1 MKSERTLKYRWIIFL
16 ILLAAYYL
24 VYYQRNL
31 PATLDTIIVDDLGQ
45 GIATLW
51 AAVYFYV
58 YAAFQLPIG
67 LMTDKIGPRKI
78 LSTALVVIT
87 IGTFMIS
94 LADTFLVLIVGKIV
108 MSCGMACIYV
118 PLTKIIVVWF
128 MKKDFALLNGIV
140 IATGNFAGIMA
151 AEPTRIILD
160 MIGWRSVF
168 IVIGVI
174 TMALAVLCILFVHNR
189 PKDIGGREIPEI
201 YPEEKRANESYKKV
215 SLKSGIKTVVSGGR
229 AFWMPAGMYFLI
241 FGTMMLFQGRWIAT
255 YFNTVYDFAVAGTV
269 MLTVLVIGKMISTS
283 LASTVA
289 KKLGSKRKTVLIAS
303 IGYLCVW
310 GVIWLL
316 AGKMDTFVFW
326 ASISFLFGLF
336 SGFAS
341 LSFAQAKEWFPAV
354 ISGTVIALLNTIVFL
369 GGGILQTISIWV
381 INEQSRTLGE
391 FTNMWAIAF
400 FCVLIA
406 CIFAYLIVDNKNGV
420 VKKIKN

>member
-1 MKSERTLKYRWIIFL
+1 MKGERTLKYRWIIFL

-94 LADTFLVLIVGKIV
+94 LADTFLILIIGKIV

-140 IATGNFAGIMA
+140 IAIGNFAGIMA

-168 IVIGVI
+168 ITIGII
-174 TMALAVLCILFVHNR
+174 TMILTVLCIMFVRNR
-189 PKDIGGREIPEI
+189 PSDIGGREISEI
-201 YPEEKRANESYKKV
+201 YPEEKQANEACEKV
-215 SLKSGIKTVVSGGR
+215 SLKSGIKTVASGGR
-229 AFWMPAGMYFLI
+229 AFWMPAGMYFFI

-255 YFNTVYDFAVAGTV
+255 YFNTIYDFAVAGTV
-269 MLTVLVIGKMISTS
+269 MLTLLVIGKMVSTS

-289 KKLGSKRKTVLIAS
+289 KKLGSKRKTVIAAS

-310 GVIWLL
+310 GAIWLL
-316 AGKMDTFVFW
+316 AGEVDVLIFW
-326 ASISFLFGLF
+326 ASISFMFGFF

-354 ISGTVIALLNTIVFL
+354 ISGTAIALLNTMVFL
-369 GGGILQTISIWV
+369 GGGIIQTISIWV
-381 INEQSRTLGE
+381 INEQTKTLGE
-391 FTNMWAIAF
+391 FTNMWMIAF
-400 FCVLIA
+400 ICALIA
-406 CIFAYLIVDNKNGV
+406 CIFAYLTVDNKTGAL
-420 VKKIKN
+420 KKIKD